1 MAKTSAVRVGLGCPI
16 ARIGFAASVFKLIL
30 IPASPSTDFE
40 VHRWWAALT
49 YSRPLAEWYT
59 DETSIW
65 TLDYPPLFAYFQFL
79 LAHTAAFMQPGV
91 LEDRLRSED
100 FAAVLRFMRLSVIAT
115 DGFLTY
121 AVYRVIRGV
130 GSLESTILEACGGQA
145 DGVKRKEIA
154 MLSSILLLCSPGL
167 HLVDNIHFQFNGLV
181 ISFLLL
187 ALALFMEERL
197 FTGAFVFT
205 VAVNFKHTLLPAAP
219 PIGIYILSRL
229 YVKAHNCAW
238 SSLFLDAFGILL
250 SIASGLAM
258 TWFPLYR
265 AGGSTALR
273 VCFSRLFPFGR
284 GLLHAYWAPN
294 FWALYAFV
302 DRLSAML
309 GCTLRQPDASAS
321 SGLIGSCKPFVCLPN
336 VTPGICV
343 SLVLA
348 SVCPALL
355 YYTRVCTGDRMAKG
369 EELLFARSALLLP
382 RVVSFCLLSAFV
394 FGWHVHEKMV
404 LLAIVPLACVACI
417 PRGYS
422 TGKNSLGYLPLA
434 LAGQFALHPLITTT
448 GESMYKVFHFS
459 AYTLLSVLV
468 LGRDYQAESADS
480 RRGVTPSDA
489 HVVHL
494 LVIAFAAM
502 EVYAGVFHVHTII
515 FGIRTLEFLP
525 LLLISTISAAGI
537 LIGYV
542 CLGYVLTNRS
552 ITVSV

>member
-1 MAKTSAVRVGLGCPI
+1 MAKSTSARVGLGCPI
-16 ARIGFAASVFKLIL
+16 ARIGFAAAVFKLIL

-59 DETSIW
+59 DVTSIW

-79 LAHTAAFMQPGV
+79 LAHTAAIMQPIV

-121 AVYRVIRGV
+121 AVYRVVRAV
-130 GSLESTILEACGGQA
+130 GSLESILLDARGVPRI
-145 DGVKRKEIA
+145 DGLKRKEVA
-154 MLSSILLLCSPGL
+154 MLSSVLLLCSPGL

-197 FTGAFVFT
+197 VTGAFVFT

-229 YVKAHNCAW
+229 YIKAHNRAW
-238 SSLFLDAFGILL
+238 RSWFLEAFGILV
-250 SIASGLAM
+250 SIASVLAM

-265 AGGSTALR
+265 AGGSAALR

-302 DRLSAML
+302 DRLGAVL
-309 GCTLRQPDASAS
+309 GCSLRQPDASVS
-321 SGLIGSCKPFVCLPN
+321 SGLIGTCKPFVCLPN

-343 SLVLA
+343 FLVLA

-355 YYTRVCTGDRMAKG
+355 YYARVCASDRMAKG
-369 EELLFARSALLLP
+369 EERRFGRSALLLP

-404 LLAIVPLACVACI
+404 LLAIAPLACVACV

-422 TGKNSLGYLPLA
+422 IGPNSLGFLPLT

-459 AYTLLSVLV
+459 AFTLLSVLV
-468 LGRDYQAESADS
+468 LGRDCRAESADS
-480 RRGVTPSDA
+480 RRVAQSDT
-489 HVVHL
+489 HVVYL

-502 EVYAGVFHVHTII
+502 EVYAGVFHVHTIV

-525 LLLISTISAAGI
+525 LLLVSSLSAAGV

-542 CLGYVLTNRS
+542 LLGTVLTN
-552 ITVSV
+552 